1 MKRLCCYDFDGTLM
15 DTPSPEG
22 GKEQWSQAKGIPY
35 PHVGWWSRAE
45 SLDTEVF
52 DIKPLPNIL
61 SKLNSD
67 RNASDTH
74 VIILTSRQEKLR
86 PQIENVLALNNIGVD
101 EIVMKKGRDDK
112 GDVIL
117 KYVEANPDLENVVV
131 YDDFAGGMEDKIR
144 EFTKIKDVLA
154 DKGIEYNVIRVVDG
168 RISNMVE
175 SSNILKFMIQD
186 EILKF
191 KS

>member
-1 MKRLCCYDFDGTLM
+1 M